1 MFQNKLVCSC
11 WLTICF
17 FYFGPPLATA
27 FQGEVGGE
35 SKTHREPYS
44 PSGGLILVGGG
55 EVSAEIR
62 QRFFDL
68 AGGPQAKIVV
78 IPTASASADENE
90 FDYWL
95 EPWQKLVPLS
105 VKIAHTRERA
115 VADTAEF
122 CADLEDA
129 TGIWISGGDQA
140 NLAEAYLSTRA
151 ARAIE
156 SLPQRG
162 GVVGGTSA
170 GAAIASRIMIAKG
183 NDTPKMA
190 TGFDLLPGAIV
201 DQHFSQRQRSGRLI
215 KAVAKHPDC
224 LGIGIDEDTAVVFQG
239 RSMEVLGPG
248 KVHLRFAAT
257 AHYPITKMELKP
269 GQRNDWETLLRA
281 CRERFVA
288 PFPVPNLAPQI
299 VFPKSGSLVI
309 VGGGGL
315 PKDILQ
321 RFVELAGGSKARI
334 VVLPTALENVAGES
348 GEGEMFRQ
356 AGAGFVVVLPQTT
369 PAELASEEYLDQIR
383 AATGIW
389 FGGGRQWRFVD
400 HYAETPALA
409 EFRQCLQRG
418 GVIGGSSAGA
428 TIQGELLIRGAP
440 IGNEIM
446 VQDGYRRGFGFLSG
460 VGIDQHFTQRN
471 RFADLRGTIQRFPSM
486 IGLGIDEATAL
497 VVTSKQAEVM
507 GSGKLHVLV
516 AKNEID
522 SIVPADDGQDSAKAN
537 SAATLGE
544 VGAPRNHGS
553 DSNSAVMPND
563 IFHHEYGT
571 GSILT
576 AADFVVR

>member
-1 MFQNKLVCSC
+1 MFHNQLVCSC
-11 WLTICF
+11 WLTFSF
-17 FYFGPPLATA
+17 FCFGPPLATA
-27 FQGEVGGE
+27 FQVEVGGE
-35 SKTHREPYS
+35 SKTHLEPYS

-55 EVSAEIR
+55 EVSAEVR

-68 AGGPQAKIVV
+68 AGGPRAKIVV

-115 VADTAEF
+115 VANTAEF
-122 CADLEDA
+122 CADLEAA

-170 GAAIASRIMIAKG
+170 GAAIASRNMIAEG

-201 DQHFSQRQRSGRLI
+201 DQHFSQRKRSGRLI

-224 LGIGIDEDTAVVFQG
+224 LGIGIDEDTAVVFQS

-257 AHYPITKMELKP
+257 SHHPIKKMELKP

-281 CRERFVA
+281 SRERFVA

-334 VVLPTALENVAGES
+334 VVLPTAVENVAGES

-356 AGAGFVVVLPQTT
+356 AGAGSVVVLPQTT
-369 PAELASEEYLDQIR
+369 PAELASAEYLDQIR

-409 EFRQCLQRG
+409 EFRQCLQLG

-507 GSGKLHVLV
+507 GSGKLHVFV
-516 AKNEID
+516 AKNVID
-522 SIVPADDGQDSAKAN
+522 SIVPADDRQDSAKAN

-544 VGAPRNHGS
+544 DGALGNDGA
-553 DSNSAVMPND
+553 DSNSAALPND
-563 IFHHEYGT
+563 IFTREYSA

-576 AADFVVR
+576 PADFVDR

>member
-1 MFQNKLVCSC
+1 MFQHKLVCSC
-11 WLTICF
+11 WLAISF
-17 FYFGPPLATA
+17 FGFGHPLATA
-27 FQGEVGGE
+27 FQNETGGE
-35 SKTHREPYS
+35 SETRVEPFS
-44 PSGGLILVGGG
+44 PTGGLILVGGG
-55 EVSAEIR
+55 EVSAEVR

-78 IPTASASADENE
+78 IPTASSSADENE

-105 VKIAHTRERA
+105 LKIAHTRDRA

-122 CADLEDA
+122 CVDLEDA

-140 NLAEAYLSTRA
+140 NLAAAYLSTRA

-156 SLPQRG
+156 SLPHRG

-170 GAAIASRIMIAKG
+170 GAAIASRVMIAEG

-190 TGFDLLPGAIV
+190 TGFDLLPAAIV
-201 DQHFSQRQRSGRLI
+201 DQHFSQRKRSARLI
-215 KAVAKHPDC
+215 KAIAEHPDC

-257 AHYPITKMELKP
+257 PHHPVEKMELKP
-269 GQRNDWETLLRA
+269 GQRSDWETLLRA
-281 CRERFVA
+281 SRERFVA
-288 PFPVPNLAPQI
+288 PFPVLNQAPQI

-315 PKDILQ
+315 PKDIRQ

-334 VVLPTALENVAGES
+334 VVLPTAVEDVAGES

-356 AGAGFVVVLPQTT
+356 AGAGSVIVLPQTT
-369 PAELASEEYLDQIR
+369 PAVLASEEYLDQLR
-383 AATGIW
+383 SATGIW

-400 HYAETPALA
+400 HYAGTPALA
-409 EFRQCLQRG
+409 EFRQCLRRG

-471 RFADLRGTIQRFPSM
+471 RTADLRGTIQRFPSI

-497 VVTSKQAEVM
+497 VVTPNQAEVM
-507 GSGKLHVLV
+507 GSGKLHVFV
-516 AKNEID
+516 AKNVTDAGD
-522 SIVPADDGQDSAKAN
+522 STGIRSNPANAN
-537 SAATLGE
+537 SATILSEDGE
-544 VGAPRNHGS
+544 LKNNGA
-553 DSNSAVMPND
+553 DSNSAAMPND
-563 IFHHEYGT
+563 IFHQEYGA

-576 AADFVVR
+576 SADFVVR